1 MFVQDVCME
10 PFSKMLPYF
19 DLKKFIISLS
29 VLSKNY
35 QNITKNVS
43 KYYQTI
49 LDFVLLFWI
58 LFTGCVCAFIY
69 RNILG

>member
-1 MFVQDVCME
+1 MALKRRRSME

-19 DLKKFIISLS
+19 DLKCLIISLS

-49 LDFVLLFWI
+49 LDFVFYFFGSCLEVVF
-58 LFTGCVCAFIY
+58 VP
-69 RNILG
+69 

>member
-10 PFSKMLPYF
+10 LFSKMLPYF
-19 DLKKFIISLS
+19 DLILIISLS

-49 LDFVLLFWI
+49 LDFVF
-58 LFTGCVCAFIY
+58 AFLDPVY
-69 RNILG
+69 RLCLCLNL